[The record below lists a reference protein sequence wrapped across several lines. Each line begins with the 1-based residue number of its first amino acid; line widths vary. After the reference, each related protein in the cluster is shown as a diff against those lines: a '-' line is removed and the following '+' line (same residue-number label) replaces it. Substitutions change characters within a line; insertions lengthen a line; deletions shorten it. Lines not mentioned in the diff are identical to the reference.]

1 MRSLAICSAAL
12 ALLCSCGHIDSIKGT
27 LFEVNPDKCSDFV
40 IPNVVSNINVFTM
53 GSTFIDPE
61 IPLKNNIFDFV
72 EYVQLMSAT
81 GGSASRDLFKNPED
95 FSVLDD
101 YDFTNLIENCRGI
114 LALGAKPCIKTGSMP
129 LKLSRKPSI
138 SKSFK
143 VCEETA
149 ADFEEYYKYI
159 HAIAEALAGE
169 FGLEEVRS
177 WHWGVFT
184 EYENGCW
191 FKPEGMTPEE
201 TAMEYF
207 KIYDTTAAALVD
219 VLGKDIYIG
228 AHSMTNEDG
237 LWDEAMFIR
246 HCAETGAPLKY
257 LSASFYNWFPWFEPK
272 KALEDCIGYLKSTAE
287 ECGLKDLVFGI
298 DEGRIG
304 VSKAGADKNAL
315 KSRTV
320 GYSYMG
326 AFDVRH
332 YKVLVDAGGSY
343 LSSWAYLSE
352 GLFKGNPS
360 ISYHAARKFHEFSGM
375 KRIPVSN
382 DEVIEADGSRSGIF
396 AGLEG
401 KTTKVAVYNFKYDL
415 EAKDSLDITI
425 RIKPLTKKR
434 SHTISYWKLDDNC
447 NWFDEW
453 TKIREENGITDE
465 MFSWS
470 GDDAC
475 CLPDNIIDSTARQ
488 VYIDNLP
495 LFKQS
500 SKLVTIFKKYRTDK
514 DGYLTIRC
522 PMQTNTAW
530 YLDIK

>member
-1 MRSLAICSAAL
+1 M
-12 ALLCSCGHIDSIKGT
+12 LLCSCGGYIDSAEGT
-27 LFEVNPDKCSDFV
+27 VFEVDPAVPSDYV

-61 IPLKNNIFDFV
+61 IPHKNNIFDFV

-101 YDFTNLIENCRGI
+101 YDFTNLIENCWGI
-114 LALGAKPCIKTGSMP
+114 LELGAKPCIKTGSMP
-129 LKLSRKPSI
+129 LKLSRKPLI

-149 ADFEEYYKYI
+149 ADFGEYYKYI
-159 HAIAEALAGE
+159 HAIAEALVGE

-177 WHWGVFT
+177 WHWGVYT
-184 EYENGCW
+184 EYENGHW
-191 FKPEGMTPEE
+191 FHPEGMSPED

-207 KIYDTTAAALVD
+207 KIYDITAAALVD

-228 AHSMTNEDG
+228 AHSMTNEEG
-237 LWDEAMFIR
+237 LWDEALFIR
-246 HCAETGAPLKY
+246 HCAETDVPLKY
-257 LSASFYNWFPWFEPK
+257 LSASFYNWFPWAEPK
-272 KALEDCIGYLKSTAE
+272 TTLTDCIGYIKSIAE
-287 ECGLKDLVFGI
+287 ECGLKDLEFGI

-304 VSKAGADKNAL
+304 VCSDGADKNAL

-332 YKVLVDAGGSY
+332 YKELVDAGGSY

-360 ISYHAARKFHEFSGM
+360 ISYHAAKHFHEFEGM
-375 KRIPVSN
+375 KRIPVN
-382 DEVIEADGSRSGIF
+382 TDAVKEADGSESGIF
-396 AGLEG
+396 AGVSD
-401 KTTKVAVYNFKYDL
+401 KTTKIAIYNFKYDL

-434 SHTISYWKLDDNC
+434 CHTISYWKLDDDC

-453 TKIREENGITDE
+453 TKIREENGITDD

-488 VYIDNLP
+488 VFVDNLP
-495 LFKQS
+495 LFKKS